1 MYNRNKYSI
10 IQVLEGLRPT
20 TFVIAGPDIHWDW
33 LRSGQGPSHSHHS
46 LFRDIVD
53 DVVKE
58 NLYRLSP
65 LGSRT
70 LIKDP

>member
-20 TFVIAGPDIHWDW
+20 AFVIAGPDIHWDW
-33 LRSGQGPSHSHHS
+33 LRSGQGPSHSHHG

-70 LIKDP
+70 LIEDP